1 MLPSVLIK
9 GVRSIISLSVPY
21 SEQGISGP
29 GFVLQAS
36 LVTNSKTA
44 THFSFPTKR
53 STNWGDPYK
62 FFTMRIHWGY
72 NNFVTTSF

>member
-44 THFSFPTKR
+44 THFSFPTNR

-62 FFTMRIHWGY
+62 FLQWEYIEDIMIL
-72 NNFVTTSF
+72 

>member
-53 STNWGDPYK
+53 STN
-62 FFTMRIHWGY
+62 
-72 NNFVTTSF
+72 